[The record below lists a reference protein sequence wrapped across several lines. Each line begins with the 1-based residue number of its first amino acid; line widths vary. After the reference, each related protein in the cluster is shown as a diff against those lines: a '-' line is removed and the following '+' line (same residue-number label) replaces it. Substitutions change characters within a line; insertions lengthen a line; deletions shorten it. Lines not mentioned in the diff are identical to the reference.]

1 MRPVARPPRS
11 RNREAGELQARACKQ
26 RASCEQA
33 ARRMPTSS
41 MPRHQWAAKLAKRPT
56 IGCRPQPEG
65 AGGIRKPT
73 DSGRAHKGSLL
84 RYRDAERRDGAQT
97 PSRLRFGRGR
107 GHSVW
112 EGRRRFA
119 CGRGCARAGAP
130 AFVQEHGSGSGS
142 TPVFFVCARK
152 RNVRT
157 RGCRSAPAVSCK
169 WHETELSGGRY
180 IGEAE
185 NGRKLNF
192 PSLDPLDSMLS
203 DSESSISCPKS
214 SHEQVKK
221 LGKFEI
227 VPKIRARLFGDS
239 ESPKSCQPQTA
250 KPAARLWR
258 FLGWAEL
265 SLDPTGN
272 RKIWGIRKIWES

>member
-1 MRPVARPPRS
+1 MRLVARPPRS
-11 RNREAGELQARACKQ
+11 HNREAGELQARACKQ
-26 RASCEQA
+26 RASCELQVRVSKQRASCGQA

-73 DSGRAHKGSLL
+73 DSGRAHKGGLL
-84 RYRDAERRDGAQT
+84 RYRDAERRDGAQI
-97 PSRLRFGRGR
+97 PSRLRF
-107 GHSVW
+107 
-112 EGRRRFA
+112 
-119 CGRGCARAGAP
+119 
-130 AFVQEHGSGSGS
+130 GSGSGS
-142 TPVFFVCARK
+142 TPAFFVCARK

-185 NGRKLNF
+185 NGRKLNL
-192 PSLDPLDSMLS
+192 PSLDPLDSMLV

-214 SHEQVKK
+214 SHEQVEK

-239 ESPKSCQPQTA
+239 GSSKSCPPPDEKSQRRA
-250 KPAARLWR
+250 FGA
-258 FLGWAEL
+258 FLAEPSSRSAL
-265 SLDPTGN
+265 
-272 RKIWGIRKIWES
+272 RGIG

>member
-1 MRPVARPPRS
+1 
-11 RNREAGELQARACKQ
+11 
-26 RASCEQA
+26 
-33 ARRMPTSS
+33 MPASS

-65 AGGIRKPT
+65 AGGTRKPT
-73 DSGRAHKGSLL
+73 DNRRAHKGGLL

-97 PSRLRFGRGR
+97 PSRLRF
-107 GHSVW
+107 
-112 EGRRRFA
+112 E
-119 CGRGCARAGAP
+119 
-130 AFVQEHGSGSGS
+130 QGSGS
-142 TPVFFVCARK
+142 TPAFFVCARK

-203 DSESSISCPKS
+203 DSESSISCPKN
-214 SHEQVKK
+214 SHEQVEN

-227 VPKIRARLFGDS
+227 VPSPDGEASGAPSALSWLGRDPARPYG
-239 ESPKSCQPQTA
+239 E
-250 KPAARLWR
+250 
-258 FLGWAEL
+258 LGN
-265 SLDPTGN
+265 STGN
-272 RKIWGIRKIWES
+272 RKIWGGFRRSGSPRRSGR

>member
-1 MRPVARPPRS
+1 
-11 RNREAGELQARACKQ
+11 
-26 RASCEQA
+26 
-33 ARRMPTSS
+33 MPTSS
-41 MPRHQWAAKLAKRPT
+41 MARHQWAAKLAKRPT

-73 DSGRAHKGSLL
+73 DSGRAHKGGLL

-97 PSRLRFGRGR
+97 PSRLRFGRGS
-107 GHSVW
+107 SVW

-130 AFVQEHGSGSGS
+130 AF
-142 TPVFFVCARK
+142 FVCARK

-157 RGCRSAPAVSCK
+157 RWCRSVPAVSCK
-169 WHETELSGGRY
+169 WHEIELSGGRY

-214 SHEQVKK
+214 SHEQVKRF
-221 LGKFEI
+221 GKFEI
-227 VPKIRARLFGDS
+227 LSKIRARLFGDS
-239 ESPKSCQPQTA
+239 ESPKSCPPPDEKSQRRA
-250 KPAARLWR
+250 FGA
-258 FLGWAEL
+258 FLAGPSSRSAL
-265 SLDPTGN
+265 
-272 RKIWGIRKIWES
+272 RGIG

>member
-1 MRPVARPPRS
+1 
-11 RNREAGELQARACKQ
+11 
-26 RASCEQA
+26 
-33 ARRMPTSS
+33 MPSGS
-41 MPRHQWAAKLAKRPT
+41 MARHQWAAKLTKRPT
-56 IGCRPQPEG
+56 IECRPQPEG

-97 PSRLRFGRGR
+97 PSRLRFEQG
-107 GHSVW
+107 
-112 EGRRRFA
+112 
-119 CGRGCARAGAP
+119 
-130 AFVQEHGSGSGS
+130 HGSGSAGVCARARERERGS
-142 TPVFFVCARK
+142 TPAFFVCARK

-157 RGCRSAPAVSCK
+157 RGCRSAPAVSRK

-214 SHEQVKK
+214 SHEQVEK

-239 ESPKSCQPQTA
+239 ESPKSCPPPDEKSQRRA
-250 KPAARLWR
+250 FGA
-258 FLGWAEL
+258 FLAGPRSHSAL
-265 SLDPTGN
+265 
-272 RKIWGIRKIWES
+272 RGIG

>member
-1 MRPVARPPRS
+1 
-11 RNREAGELQARACKQ
+11 
-26 RASCEQA
+26 
-33 ARRMPTSS
+33 MPTSS
-41 MPRHQWAAKLAKRPT
+41 MARHQWAAKLAKRPT

-97 PSRLRFGRGR
+97 PSRLRFERGR
-107 GHSVW
+107 GS
-112 EGRRRFA
+112 GN
-119 CGRGCARAGAP
+119 AP
-130 AFVQEHGSGSGS
+130 AFAQEHGSGSGS
-142 TPVFFVCARK
+142 TPAFFVCARK

-157 RGCRSAPAVSCK
+157 RGRRRAPAVSCK

-214 SHEQVKK
+214 SHEQVEK
-221 LGKFEI
+221 LGKSEI
-227 VPKIRARLFGDS
+227 VPTPDGEASGAPSALSWLGRDPARPYG
-239 ESPKSCQPQTA
+239 ESGNS
-250 KPAARLWR
+250 
-258 FLGWAEL
+258 
-265 SLDPTGN
+265 TGN
-272 RKIWGIRKIWES
+272 RKIWGGFRRSGSPRRSGR

>member
-1 MRPVARPPRS
+1 
-11 RNREAGELQARACKQ
+11 
-26 RASCEQA
+26 
-33 ARRMPTSS
+33 MPTSS
-41 MPRHQWAAKLAKRPT
+41 MARHQRAAKLAKRPT
-56 IGCRPQPEG
+56 IGCRPQPED
-65 AGGIRKPT
+65 ADGIRKPT

-84 RYRDAERRDGAQT
+84 RYRDAERWDGAQT
-97 PSRLRFGRGR
+97 PSHLRFAQGRGSGSAGAQR
-107 GHSVW
+107 ENARVRECAGV
-112 EGRRRFA
+112 
-119 CGRGCARAGAP
+119 CARAR
-130 AFVQEHGSGSGS
+130 ERERGS
-142 TPVFFVCARK
+142 TPAFFACARK

-214 SHEQVKK
+214 SHEQVERF
-221 LGKFEI
+221 GKFEI

-239 ESPKSCQPQTA
+239 ESPKSCPPPDEKSQRRA
-250 KPAARLWR
+250 FGA
-258 FLGWAEL
+258 FC
-265 SLDPTGN
+265 
-272 RKIWGIRKIWES
+272 

>member
-1 MRPVARPPRS
+1 
-11 RNREAGELQARACKQ
+11 
-26 RASCEQA
+26 
-33 ARRMPTSS
+33 MPTSS
-41 MPRHQWAAKLAKRPT
+41 MACHQWAAKLAKRPT
-56 IGCRPQPEG
+56 IGCRPQPED
-65 AGGIRKPT
+65 AGGIQKPT

-97 PSRLRFGRGR
+97 PSRLRFEQGRGS
-107 GHSVW
+107 GSAGV
-112 EGRRRFA
+112 
-119 CGRGCARAGAP
+119 CARAR
-130 AFVQEHGSGSGS
+130 ERERGS
-142 TPVFFVCARK
+142 TPAFFVCARK

-157 RGCRSAPAVSCK
+157 RGCRSAPAVSRK

-214 SHEQVKK
+214 SHEQVEK

-239 ESPKSCQPQTA
+239 ESPKSCQPQTE
-250 KPAARLWR
+250 KPAARLRR
-258 FLGWAEL
+258 FLGWTEL
-265 SLDPTGN
+265 SLGPTGN
-272 RKIWGIRKIWES
+272 RVTLRGIGRSGEFGRSGSSRRSGR

>member
-1 MRPVARPPRS
+1 
-11 RNREAGELQARACKQ
+11 
-26 RASCEQA
+26 
-33 ARRMPTSS
+33 MPTSS
-41 MPRHQWAAKLAKRPT
+41 MARHQRAAKLAKRPT

-73 DSGRAHKGSLL
+73 DNRRAHKGSLL

-97 PSRLRFGRGR
+97 PSRLRFGRGS
-107 GHSVW
+107 SVR

-119 CGRGCARAGAP
+119 CGRGCAGAGAP
-130 AFVQEHGSGSGS
+130 AFVQERGSGS
-142 TPVFFVCARK
+142 TPAFFVCARK

-214 SHEQVKK
+214 SHEQVEK
-221 LGKFEI
+221 LGKFKI
-227 VPKIRARLFGDS
+227 VPKIRAQLFGDS
-239 ESPKSCQPQTA
+239 ESPKSRPPPDEKSQRRAFGAFC
-250 KPAARLWR
+250 
-258 FLGWAEL
+258 
-265 SLDPTGN
+265 
-272 RKIWGIRKIWES
+272 

>member
-11 RNREAGELQARACKQ
+11 HNREAGELQARACKQ
-26 RASCEQA
+26 RASCELQVRVSKQRASCGQA

-73 DSGRAHKGSLL
+73 DSGRAHKGGLL
-84 RYRDAERRDGAQT
+84 RYRDAERRDGAQI
-97 PSRLRFGRGR
+97 PSRLRF
-107 GHSVW
+107 
-112 EGRRRFA
+112 A
-119 CGRGCARAGAP
+119 YGRGCARAGAP
-130 AFVQEHGSGSGS
+130 AFVQEHGSGS
-142 TPVFFVCARK
+142 TPAFFVCARK

-169 WHETELSGGRY
+169 WHETELSGGGSRY

-185 NGRKLNF
+185 NGRKLNL
-192 PSLDPLDSMLS
+192 PSLDPLDSILS

-214 SHEQVKK
+214 SHEQVEK

-227 VPKIRARLFGDS
+227 LSKIRARLFRDS
-239 ESPKSCQPQTA
+239 ESSKSCPPPDEKSQRRA
-250 KPAARLWR
+250 FGA
-258 FLGWAEL
+258 FLAGPSSRSAL
-265 SLDPTGN
+265 
-272 RKIWGIRKIWES
+272 RGIG

>member
-1 MRPVARPPRS
+1 
-11 RNREAGELQARACKQ
+11 
-26 RASCEQA
+26 
-33 ARRMPTSS
+33 MPTSS
-41 MPRHQWAAKLAKRPT
+41 MARHQWAAKLAKRPT

-65 AGGIRKPT
+65 VDGTRKPT
-73 DSGRAHKGSLL
+73 DSRCAHKGSLL

-119 CGRGCARAGAP
+119 YGRGCARAGAP

-142 TPVFFVCARK
+142 TPAFFVCARK

-169 WHETELSGGRY
+169 WHEIELSGGRY

-192 PSLDPLDSMLS
+192 PSLDPLDSMLL

-214 SHEQVKK
+214 SHEQVERF
-221 LGKFEI
+221 GKFEI
-227 VPKIRARLFGDS
+227 LSKIRARLFGDS
-239 ESPKSCQPQTA
+239 ESPKSCPPPDEKNQRRA
-250 KPAARLWR
+250 FGA
-258 FLGWAEL
+258 FLAGPSSRSAL
-265 SLDPTGN
+265 
-272 RKIWGIRKIWES
+272 RGIG

>member
-1 MRPVARPPRS
+1 
-11 RNREAGELQARACKQ
+11 
-26 RASCEQA
+26 
-33 ARRMPTSS
+33 MPTSS
-41 MPRHQWAAKLAKRPT
+41 MARHQWAAKLAKRPT
-56 IGCRPQPEG
+56 IGCRPQPED

-97 PSRLRFGRGR
+97 PSSLRFGRGR
-107 GHSVW
+107 G
-112 EGRRRFA
+112 
-119 CGRGCARAGAP
+119 
-130 AFVQEHGSGSGS
+130 SGSGS
-142 TPVFFVCARK
+142 TPAFFVCARE

-157 RGCRSAPAVSCK
+157 RGRRSAPAVSRK

-214 SHEQVKK
+214 SHEQVEK

-239 ESPKSCQPQTA
+239 ESPKSCPPPDEKSQRRA
-250 KPAARLWR
+250 FGA
-258 FLGWAEL
+258 FC
-265 SLDPTGN
+265 
-272 RKIWGIRKIWES
+272 

>member
-1 MRPVARPPRS
+1 
-11 RNREAGELQARACKQ
+11 
-26 RASCEQA
+26 
-33 ARRMPTSS
+33 MPTSS
-41 MPRHQWAAKLAKRPT
+41 MARHQWAAKLAKRPT

-97 PSRLRFGRGR
+97 PSRLRFERGR
-107 GHSVW
+107 GS
-112 EGRRRFA
+112 GNAPSFA
-119 CGRGCARAGAP
+119 
-130 AFVQEHGSGSGS
+130 QEHGSGSGS
-142 TPVFFVCARK
+142 TPAFFVCARK

-157 RGCRSAPAVSCK
+157 RGRRRAPAVSCK

-214 SHEQVKK
+214 SHEQVEK
-221 LGKFEI
+221 LGKFET

-239 ESPKSCQPQTA
+239 ESPKSCQPQTE
-250 KPAARLWR
+250 KPAARLRR
-258 FLGWAEL
+258 FLGWAEIP
-265 SLDPTGN
+265 LDPTGN
-272 RKIWGIRKIWES
+272 RATLRGIGRSGGDSEDLGVLEDPGDSPTRDAIPTPRRFAS

>member
-1 MRPVARPPRS
+1 
-11 RNREAGELQARACKQ
+11 
-26 RASCEQA
+26 
-33 ARRMPTSS
+33 MPTSS
-41 MPRHQWAAKLAKRPT
+41 MARHQWAAKLAKRPT

-65 AGGIRKPT
+65 VDGTRKPP
-73 DSGRAHKGSLL
+73 DSRCAHKGSLL
-84 RYRDAERRDGAQT
+84 RNRDADRRDWAQT

-119 CGRGCARAGAP
+119 YGRGCARAGAP

-142 TPVFFVCARK
+142 TPAFFVCARK

-169 WHETELSGGRY
+169 WHEIELSGGRY

-192 PSLDPLDSMLS
+192 PSLDPLDSMLL

-214 SHEQVKK
+214 SHEQVERF
-221 LGKFEI
+221 GKFEI
-227 VPKIRARLFGDS
+227 LSKIRARLFGDS
-239 ESPKSCQPQTA
+239 ESPKSCPPPDEKNQRRA
-250 KPAARLWR
+250 FGA
-258 FLGWAEL
+258 FLAGPSSRSAL
-265 SLDPTGN
+265 
-272 RKIWGIRKIWES
+272 RGIG

>member
-1 MRPVARPPRS
+1 MRPASCRPAP
-11 RNREAGELQARACKQ
+11 
-26 RASCEQA
+26 ASCEQA

-41 MPRHQWAAKLAKRPT
+41 MARHQWAAKLAKRPT

-65 AGGIRKPT
+65 VDGTRKPT
-73 DSGRAHKGSLL
+73 GSGRAHKGSLL

-97 PSRLRFGRGR
+97 PSRLRFG
-107 GHSVW
+107 
-112 EGRRRFA
+112 
-119 CGRGCARAGAP
+119 
-130 AFVQEHGSGSGS
+130 SGSGS
-142 TPVFFVCARK
+142 TPAFFVCARK

-157 RGCRSAPAVSCK
+157 RGRRRAPAVSCK

-192 PSLDPLDSMLS
+192 PSLNPLDSMLS

-214 SHEQVKK
+214 SHEQVEK

-272 RKIWGIRKIWES
+272 RATLRGIGRYGGFGRSGSPRRSGR